1 MGFDELVQKREVL
14 TDLLRDF
21 DTRDGRVVIDGQK
34 KEDYSKRLHLL
45 ENQIEGLMRQNF
57 FYEKT
62 NEKGTR
68 VLDYAALINEKENQ
82 VVELEKKITNIEG
95 HFRMKDQR
103 IRELEAEIE
112 KLHGIILSKNK
123 IIEQL
128 ENSGKYYSDSSSSDR
143 ATNEL
148 KNLIKKLQSLEQRG
162 CSMQQL
168 DGAVESWILT
178 LPEESSLKEKLKI
191 AELRYAT
198 EDKYRTSM
206 MRKLSEISNIYKS
219 QIDQIKT
226 NSRVNVDYDPRI
238 TNPLGLS
245 VGGAHGAQSKDG
257 MWALL
262 SGANGKTTSTGS
274 MNYDLMSDMWN
285 TYSRDW
291 SHVRTVEV
299 PVQDART
306 KALIHKLA
314 KELNRLTIKYPAL
327 NKEISS
333 ELSEF
338 FSQEIIDLIE
348 VDELDRL
355 VSIVKYEPH
364 VVKVDNVYSYSSEK
378 SRKVEFHLRVLI
390 KTLLEEMEKMKA
402 KTGVEPEIDSGV
414 IGMIRQEIMDV
425 VNVDDILMVFRA
437 PPKIVE
443 VEKVV

>member
-191 AELRYAT
+191 A
-198 EDKYRTSM
+198 
-206 MRKLSEISNIYKS
+206 
-219 QIDQIKT
+219 
-226 NSRVNVDYDPRI
+226 
-238 TNPLGLS
+238 
-245 VGGAHGAQSKDG
+245 
-257 MWALL
+257 
-262 SGANGKTTSTGS
+262 
-274 MNYDLMSDMWN
+274 
-285 TYSRDW
+285 
-291 SHVRTVEV
+291 
-299 PVQDART
+299 
-306 KALIHKLA
+306 
-314 KELNRLTIKYPAL
+314 
-327 NKEISS
+327 
-333 ELSEF
+333 
-338 FSQEIIDLIE
+338 
-348 VDELDRL
+348 
-355 VSIVKYEPH
+355 
-364 VVKVDNVYSYSSEK
+364 
-378 SRKVEFHLRVLI
+378 
-390 KTLLEEMEKMKA
+390 
-402 KTGVEPEIDSGV
+402 
-414 IGMIRQEIMDV
+414 
-425 VNVDDILMVFRA
+425 
-437 PPKIVE
+437 
-443 VEKVV
+443 